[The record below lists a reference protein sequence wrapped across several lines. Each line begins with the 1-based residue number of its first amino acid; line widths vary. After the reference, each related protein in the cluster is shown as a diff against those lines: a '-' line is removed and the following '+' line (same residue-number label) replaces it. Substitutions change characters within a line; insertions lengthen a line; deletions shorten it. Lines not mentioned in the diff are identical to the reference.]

1 MIERESINAI
11 MFVACK
17 KHNHPIF
24 LVVTF
29 VTLNRFIMQKQNINP
44 FDLSRSEYAELL
56 GISPN
61 AVRMRMRHGKLEGEY
76 EFRNGKYF
84 FRAPLPLRG
93 NMVNNHG
100 HKTTLKKIYRRGNHF
115 KANYPNEAFRKHNEA
130 KMLAKLK
137 YSVDQDVQD
146 LMPEAI
152 EIAKSKK
159 RERLQEVQR
168 SIMKP
173 QRTTSPYVTTFNES
187 NGGYGSTYY
196 HSAHAHLHSP
206 ITFRNTP
213 RQKPKPKKGP
223 YEI

>member
-1 MIERESINAI
+1 
-11 MFVACK
+11 
-17 KHNHPIF
+17 
-24 LVVTF
+24 
-29 VTLNRFIMQKQNINP
+29 
-44 FDLSRSEYAELL
+44 
-56 GISPN
+56 
-61 AVRMRMRHGKLEGEY
+61 
-76 EFRNGKYF
+76 
-84 FRAPLPLRG
+84 
-93 NMVNNHG
+93 
-100 HKTTLKKIYRRGNHF
+100 
-115 KANYPNEAFRKHNEA
+115 
-130 KMLAKLK
+130 MLAKLK

-152 EIAKSKK
+152 EIVKSKK

-173 QRTTSPYVTTFNES
+173 QRTTSPYVTTFNEN

-196 HSAHAHLHSP
+196 HSANAHLHSP

>member
-1 MIERESINAI
+1 
-11 MFVACK
+11 
-17 KHNHPIF
+17 
-24 LVVTF
+24 
-29 VTLNRFIMQKQNINP
+29 MQKQNINP

-93 NMVNNHG
+93 NMVDNHG
-100 HKTTLKKIYRRGNHF
+100 QKTTLKKIYRRGNHF
-115 KANYPNEAFRKHNEA
+115 KANYPNEAFRKHNEV

-152 EIAKSKK
+152 EIAKNKK

-168 SIMKP
+168 SVLKQ
-173 QRTTSPYVTTFNES
+173 QRTTSPYVTIFNES

-196 HSAHAHLHSP
+196 HSANAHLDYP

-213 RQKPKPKKGP
+213 RKKPKPKKGP